1 MKISSKANFHLRPAS
16 PADHE
21 NFTSKKLFVT
31 AFEWMKKKICKLVRC
46 VQKVLKPRQTRV
58 KISRS
63 QIERARTSENGTR
76 KKLTDCASSK
86 EASNNERQA
95 CCSDFHKLERITRNV
110 RSLKRYPNETISSF
124 NISCT
129 PANYFET
136 FQQQRADL
144 HPSTNT
150 SPQKFCL
157 IQWCTYRLEGY
168 CFPFNSCV
176 RSLLPFLLECEFP
189 ARFRRCLHSL
199 FSAASYLPFAS
210 SLQKSLGFRRS
221 WKKKNCFQI
230 SEQSADTKVK
240 LTISTRGLIKHNLQS
255 QNIKFTT
262 TENILGL
269 RRFAQTNC
277 SLTASVRK
285 N

>member
-144 HPSTNT
+144 HQVLIPHPKNSVWSSGALTDSKDTASRLIPASGVCCPSCWSAN
-150 SPQKFCL
+150 
-157 IQWCTYRLEGY
+157 
-168 CFPFNSCV
+168 
-176 RSLLPFLLECEFP
+176 SLL
-189 ARFRRCLHSL
+189 
-199 FSAASYLPFAS
+199 ASGGAS
-210 SLQKSLGFRRS
+210 
-221 WKKKNCFQI
+221 I
-230 SEQSADTKVK
+230 A
-240 LTISTRGLIKHNLQS
+240 
-255 QNIKFTT
+255 
-262 TENILGL
+262 
-269 RRFAQTNC
+269 C
-277 SLTASVRK
+277 SLLRVICPLPALCK
-285 N
+285 NHSAFGVPEKKRIVFK